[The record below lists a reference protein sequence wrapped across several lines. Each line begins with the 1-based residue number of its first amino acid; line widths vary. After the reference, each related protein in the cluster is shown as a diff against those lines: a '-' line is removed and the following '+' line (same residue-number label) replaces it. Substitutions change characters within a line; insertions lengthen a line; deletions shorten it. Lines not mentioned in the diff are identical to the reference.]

1 MDGKIPVMLSNCAG
15 VQYCRPARI
24 ANVGC
29 GDIQWKGERERSR
42 QRTRTSP
49 ARRLGSKSHRSP
61 SKDRARSAPPN
72 ADRSRSCSPERPWKG
87 PGMSSRVVR
96 MYIRG
101 RPITM
106 IAPMDSG
113 EIKENQ
119 STPKR
124 RLELD
129 WVYGYN
135 GRSCRANL
143 RQLASGEVV
152 YFIAAV
158 AVLYSPT
165 EKTQRHY
172 MGHTDDIT
180 CLDIHP
186 DGVTVV
192 SGQVGGHRRDME
204 LPHYAKL
211 DPYFNTQYDRDNWY
225 KSRVCIWDSRTLHTI
240 TVIGAGQLAFGPRA
254 VSFSIADGG
263 AQLAIANENGSG
275 TMLRLWD
282 WKKKHTIAEAKAT
295 TDPLFLTA
303 FNPKDNTQLVTA
315 GKGHVT
321 FWTLKKNGLLSRKN
335 GIFGKLKPKY
345 VECISFLDNGDVI
358 TGDSKGN
365 ILIFKKDSSQAG
377 RTIIGAHKEGVTALY
392 VRRDGTLMSGGGDKK
407 IVLWDLDLQK
417 PLKISKLPKKT
428 GKVRSICV
436 LESGSGTADSNIS
449 VGTTGNCLCEGK
461 IGEDFRLTTQG
472 HHSELLIVATH
483 PSQPVFV
490 TTDDVNCVIL
500 WNASLRQVVWR
511 TTLKPAV
518 ISPQYPAHSADFH
531 PRGQLIAVGST
542 CGRWFVLDATTGDVI
557 IKRKHASEQ
566 LDCLKYSPSGELLAV
581 GSHDNCIYVYTV
593 SDNGRAYQKRGTL
606 RGHSSYV
613 THLDWDVGSRF
624 LQSTSGDYEL
634 LYWDVTALRHVSHAS
649 SMSDVTWATQTCVFG
664 YSVFGMWPEDADGT
678 DINACAAS
686 NDRTMLASSDDFGKV
701 NLYRYPCS
709 SPMSTG
715 QIYPGHSSHVTCVR
729 FLYDDSYL
737 LSTGGADCAVFQWRV
752 VGKGAKL
759 DKSARGQS
767 STDKGISKLT
777 FINDLLDD
785 TPRNGENQ
793 EEASSVRETL
803 LRSPDNDKNSART
816 RRRNNSTNE
825 SHASAREPEVTPKL
839 LANDQAL
846 IDYIFAMN

>member
-1 MDGKIPVMLSNCAG
+1 MGEVRGADGGKVPVMLSNCAG
-15 VQYCRPARI
+15 VQYYRPSRI

-29 GDIQWKGERERSR
+29 GDIQWKGGKERGR

-49 ARRLGSKSHRSP
+49 TRRLGAGSHRSP

-72 ADRSRSCSPERPWKG
+72 GDRSRSCSPERPWKG
-87 PGMSSRVVR
+87 PGLSSRIVR

-106 IAPMDSG
+106 VAPIEGG
-113 EIKENQ
+113 EVKEVAP
-119 STPKR
+119 PKK

-135 GRSCRANL
+135 GSSCRANL
-143 RQLASGEVV
+143 HQLGSGEVV

-158 AVLYSPT
+158 AVLYDT
-165 EKTQRHY
+165 KEKAQRHY
-172 MGHTDDIT
+172 LGHTDDIT
-180 CLDIHP
+180 CLAVHP

-192 SGQVGGHRRDME
+192 SGQVGGHRRDIE

-211 DPYFNTQYDRDNWY
+211 DPYFSTPDRDNWY

-240 TVIGAGQLAFGPRA
+240 SVIGAGQLRFGPRA
-254 VSFSIADGG
+254 VSFSVRDGG
-263 AQLAIANENGSG
+263 SQLAIANENGSG

-282 WKKKHTIAEAKAT
+282 WKNKHVLAEAKAT
-295 TDPLFLTA
+295 TDPLFLTV
-303 FNPKDNTQLVTA
+303 FNPTDNTQLVTA

-335 GIFGKLKPKY
+335 GIFGKLKPKC
-345 VECISFLDNGDVI
+345 VECISFTQNGDVI

-365 ILIFKKDSSQAG
+365 ILIFKKDSNQAG
-377 RTIIGAHKEGVTALY
+377 RSIIGAHKDGVTALY
-392 VRRDGTLMSGGGDKK
+392 MRRDGTLISGGGDKK
-407 IVLWDLDLQK
+407 LVLWDLDLQK
-417 PLKISKLPKKT
+417 PLKISKLPTKT

-436 LESGSGTADSNIS
+436 LDQGGSTVGSNIF

-461 IGEDFRLTTQG
+461 IGGDFRLTTQG
-472 HHSELLIVATH
+472 HHSELLTVATH
-483 PSQPVFV
+483 PSQPVFL
-490 TTDDVNCVIL
+490 TSDDISHLIL

-511 TTLKPAV
+511 TTLK
-518 ISPQYPAHSADFH
+518 SPAHSADFH
-531 PRGQLIAVGST
+531 PDGELIAVGFSS
-542 CGRWFVLDATTGDVI
+542 GRLCVLDAMTGDVI
-557 IKRKHASEQ
+557 FRRQHTSEQ
-566 LDCLKYSPSGELLAV
+566 LDCLKYSPNGEMLAV
-581 GSHDNCIYVYTV
+581 GSHENCIYVYTV
-593 SDNGRAYQKRGTL
+593 HNNGRSYQKMGTL

-613 THLDWDVGSRF
+613 THLDWDVSSRF

-634 LYWDVTALRHVSHAS
+634 LYWDVIGLRHVNHAS
-649 SMSDVTWATQTCVFG
+649 SMTDVTWATQTCVFG

-686 NDRTMLASSDDFGKV
+686 HDRTMLASSDDFGKV

-709 SPMSTG
+709 SPMSPG

-737 LSTGGADCAVFQWRV
+737 LSTGGADSAVFQWRV

-759 DKSARGQS
+759 HKSARGQP
-767 STDKGISKLT
+767 STDNLGVSKLT
-777 FINDLLDD
+777 FINGLLDD
-785 TPRNGENQ
+785 TVTSGKNQENGLSALPHSPNSERTSTGTRQRNNTNNENQ
-793 EEASSVRETL
+793 
-803 LRSPDNDKNSART
+803 PSARQ
-816 RRRNNSTNE
+816 
-825 SHASAREPEVTPKL
+825 PMTPIL
-839 LANDQAL
+839 QTDDQAL
-846 IDYIFAMN
+846 IDHIFAIN